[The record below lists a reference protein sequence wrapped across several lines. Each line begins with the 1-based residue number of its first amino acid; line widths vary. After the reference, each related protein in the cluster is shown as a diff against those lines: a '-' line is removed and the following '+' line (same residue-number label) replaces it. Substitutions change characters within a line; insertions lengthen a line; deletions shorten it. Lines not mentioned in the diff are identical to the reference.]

1 MSTDWLLDS
10 TDILTSSVFSLY
22 AKDLPCPE
30 EWVKALK
37 AILPPSLQHLGS
49 LDLFR
54 VLPRE
59 IAPEVLL
66 AYAGTQGS
74 LYVPSRMLYRI
85 HD

>member
-1 MSTDWLLDS
+1 MSTDQLLDF
-10 TDILTSSVFSLY
+10 TKYLTSSIFSLY
-22 AKDLPCPE
+22 AKDLQCPE
-30 EWVKALK
+30 EWAKALK
-37 AILPPSLQHLGS
+37 VILPSSLQHLGS

-74 LYVPSRMLYRI
+74 LYVTLSNAV
-85 HD
+85 

>member
-1 MSTDWLLDS
+1 MSADQLLDFPN
-10 TDILTSSVFSLY
+10 ILTNSLFSLY
-22 AKDLPCPE
+22 AKDLQCPE

-37 AILPPSLQHLGS
+37 AILPSSLQHLGS

-59 IAPEVLL
+59 IAPEVLM

-74 LYVPSRMLYRI
+74 LYVNFSNTV
-85 HD
+85 